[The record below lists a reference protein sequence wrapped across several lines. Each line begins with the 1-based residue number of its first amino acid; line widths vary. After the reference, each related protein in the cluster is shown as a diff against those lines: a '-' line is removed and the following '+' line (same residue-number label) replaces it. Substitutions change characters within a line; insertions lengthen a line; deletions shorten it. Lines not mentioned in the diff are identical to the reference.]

1 MKIKRFGEGWV
12 IRLETGERIVET
24 LAAFCG
30 KKKIRAGSFAGIG
43 TCRGAELG
51 FFDWEKK
58 VYRWKKLKGDFEI
71 TALVGNVSLLEG
83 KPLVHAHV
91 TLGGRDFR
99 AWAGHLKEAE
109 TLATCEIVLT
119 PFPGELSRI
128 PDAASGTSKLKI

>member
-12 IRLETGERIVET
+12 IRLETGERIVAA
-24 LAAFCG
+24 LAAFCM
-30 KKKIRAGSFAGIG
+30 KKKIRAGSFTGIG

-58 VYRWKKLKGDFEI
+58 KYRFKKLGGDYEI
-71 TALVGNVSLLEG
+71 TALVGNISVLEG
-83 KPLVHAHV
+83 QAFVHAHV

-99 AWAGHLKEAE
+99 PWAGHLKEAE

-119 PFPGELSRI
+119 PFRAELLRI
-128 PDAASGTSKLKI
+128 HDAASGTSKLKI